1 MKQLKFLFLALAV
14 CATLALF
21 VPVRAGGPIHLSV
34 TNCANDTELRNAV
47 SELQNG
53 EGGTLNFSC
62 GTKTIV
68 LTSQLPDITHDTWID
83 GGSKIILSG
92 NDSTRLFLVTS
103 SGKLKLKNIILE
115 KGYSEDNSGGAI
127 NNRGSLTLENTT
139 IRTSHTPNNGGAI
152 ATYSQTEI
160 IDSTLSNNSADKG
173 GALYAEDSITPYQ
186 LKITTSK
193 FFDNT
198 ASNTK
203 SGGAIYSG
211 TNVDIRN
218 SEFARNKAG
227 NGGAVTVDSI
237 TGESNITG
245 SSWHDNEATGLEPY
259 GKGGALFTTLD
270 LRVYV
275 SNSTFQKNIARVGGA
290 AFVDYYSKLNVTD
303 STFIENRA
311 ASGGGVF
318 SGGRTTLA
326 GVTLERNIATMSG
339 GGVENALGLQMTNVT
354 LSGNQAP
361 NGGGFK
367 NQNEEVGATLTNVTF
382 SGNTGTVANAG
393 GIWNT
398 GEFTKLSLTNVMV
411 GKGATGKNCVFE
423 TAPTLAANNLANDST
438 CNFGVGRDNVD
449 LKLAPLANNGGQ
461 TKTHLP
467 LPGSPAID
475 GGTNI
480 NAPNTDQRDVAR
492 PLGAGYDVGAVE
504 VDPNAPTPTR
514 TKTATPTRTATK
526 TATRTATPTRTA
538 TKTATR
544 TSTATRT
551 ATIVTCATKP
561 EKPVLVKPGNNK
573 KVNPQVTLDWNEAS
587 CATSYMVIV
596 KRDTPKGLRVFKQ
609 NNLAL
614 SQAKTT
620 ALTSGQTFYWRV
632 IAKNTFGKTKSDWRM
647 FTVK

>member
-1 MKQLKFLFLALAV
+1 MKQLKFLFLACAAF
-14 CATLALF
+14 ATLALF

-34 TNCANDTELRNAV
+34 TNCANDTELRTAV

-68 LTSQLPDITHDTWID
+68 LTSQLPEITHDTWID
-83 GGSKIILSG
+83 GGSKITLSG
-92 NDSTRLFLVTS
+92 NDSTRLFLVTQ

-173 GALYAEDSITPYQ
+173 GALYAEDSIAHYQ

-193 FFDNT
+193 FLDNV

-203 SGGAIYSG
+203 SGGAIYTS
-211 TNVDIRN
+211 TNVDIQN

-237 TGESNITG
+237 TGESTITT
-245 SSWHDNEATGLEPY
+245 SSLHDNQATGLEPY

-275 SNSTFQKNIARVGGA
+275 SNSTFQKNIARRGGA
-290 AFVDYYSKLNVTD
+290 VFTEYYSKLTITD
-303 STFIENRA
+303 STFLQNRA
-311 ASGGGVF
+311 VNGGGIF
-318 SGGRTTLA
+318 NGGRAYLM
-326 GVTLERNIATMSG
+326 GITLEGNTATTSG

-354 LSGNQAP
+354 VSGNQAP

-367 NQNEEVGATLTNVTF
+367 NQTEEVGATLTNVTF
-382 SGNTGTVANAG
+382 SGNTGTAASAG
-393 GIWNT
+393 GILNT
-398 GEFTKLSLTNVMV
+398 GSFTALSLTNVMV

-423 TAPTLAANNLANDST
+423 TAPTLSTNNLANDST
-438 CNFGVGRDNVD
+438 CNFGTGRDNVD

-475 GGTNI
+475 GGANVL
-480 NAPNTDQRDVAR
+480 NLFADQRGIIR
-492 PLGAGYDVGAVE
+492 PLGPAYDVGAVE
-504 VDPNAPTPTR
+504 IKYDTPTATR
-514 TKTATPTRTATK
+514 TATRTATK

-544 TSTATRT
+544 TATKTATPTRT
-551 ATIVTCATKP
+551 ATMVTCASKP

-573 KVNPQVTLDWNEAS
+573 KVNPQVALDWNDAN

-596 KRDTPKGLRVFKQ
+596 KRDTPKGPRVFKQ

-614 SQAKTT
+614 SQIKTT

-632 IAKNTFGKTKSDWRM
+632 IAKNNFGKTKSDWRM